1 MKLTKSEKSDL
12 SLAETFGQSTYE
24 AVKFLI
30 DERQK
35 EKYMLR
41 RFEFSRA
48 KEEILAMATEWR
60 AVREAQIKT
69 LDAFASAAATG
80 SKTRSRVAWE
90 KVLKSIPSDHTD
102 SMRNLYL

>member
-1 MKLTKSEKSDL
+1 MKLTKSEQSDL
-12 SLAETFGQSTYE
+12 ALAETFGQATYE

-30 DERQK
+30 DEQKK
-35 EKYMLR
+35 EKKALR

-48 KEEILAMATEWR
+48 REEILAMATEWR

-69 LDAFASAAATG
+69 LDAFALAVATG

-90 KVLKSIPSDHTD
+90 KVLKSIPSGHTD